1 MSKIITKVIAFI
13 CSFFNEHML
22 KQLIK
27 SLYKILADKYSEY
40 KPKDKFKKDHPNY
53 RGFNVDPLAP
63 KVKKKN
69 QK

>member
-1 MSKIITKVIAFI
+1 
-13 CSFFNEHML
+13 ML

-53 RGFNVDPLAP
+53 RGFIVDPLAP